1 LDKYFLEIVDA
12 VFLGKKIDFSF
23 LAKFYM
29 QVIRR
34 EFANDGY
41 YLFRINDAMM
51 CTSFF
56 EKLQLIDFEEVHME
70 KSSFEEF
77 FTKYGKSFSKPERRG
92 IFLLGILT
100 QMLLNKQYT
109 ERSSKPFMKKLKN
122 LKMNE
127 IDIKGLLAEV
137 QNKLEEY
144 DSFDKGKRQIAE
156 EASKYLLEAGDNWK
170 MSVDEIN
177 YYFAC
182 GLNLADKIA
191 EIVYAKQK

>member
-1 LDKYFLEIVDA
+1 
-12 VFLGKKIDFSF
+12 
-23 LAKFYM
+23 
-29 QVIRR
+29 
-34 EFANDGY
+34 
-41 YLFRINDAMM
+41 
-51 CTSFF
+51 
-56 EKLQLIDFEEVHME
+56 
-70 KSSFEEF
+70 
-77 FTKYGKSFSKPERRG
+77 
-92 IFLLGILT
+92 
-100 QMLLNKQYT
+100 
-109 ERSSKPFMKKLKN
+109 
-122 LKMNE
+122 MNE